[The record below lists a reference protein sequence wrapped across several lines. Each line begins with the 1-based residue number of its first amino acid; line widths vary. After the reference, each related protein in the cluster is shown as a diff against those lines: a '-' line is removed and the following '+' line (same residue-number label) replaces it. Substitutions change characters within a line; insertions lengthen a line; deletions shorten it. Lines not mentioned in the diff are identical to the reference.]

1 MEIACRTFL
10 SIHGDIPGREV
21 SPHLSL
27 YFFLSFHQM
36 LAFIQY
42 IILWFLPRVRAR
54 ALRAPVF
61 LGSLMRKTGRCAAP
75 APPMAASLI
84 LSAKL
89 MILERKP
96 REKWKNPSLGKN
108 LILYS

>member
-1 MEIACRTFL
+1 LQDIPFY
-10 SIHGDIPGREV
+10 IWNGDIPGREV

-36 LAFIQY
+36 LAFTQY
-42 IILWFLPRVRAR
+42 IYVYTYGLPRVGAR

-61 LGSLMRKTGRCAAP
+61 LGSLTRKTGRCAAP

-96 REKWKNPSLGKN
+96 REKTKNPSLGKN
-108 LILYS
+108 HIL